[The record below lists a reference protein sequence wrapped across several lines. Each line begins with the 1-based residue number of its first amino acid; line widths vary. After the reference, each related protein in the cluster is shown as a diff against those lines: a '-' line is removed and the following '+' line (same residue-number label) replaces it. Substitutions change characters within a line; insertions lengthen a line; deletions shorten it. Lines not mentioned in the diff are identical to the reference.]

1 MARFRTLTIVAASSV
16 MWFSALDAAPSSVPG
31 STCVDVQIGDDRT
44 PYLNCLNGELQK
56 SVQRERG
63 TPQPAAPL
71 SATSPSNQ
79 IGTFNEAAARQ
90 RMGNAFG
97 VSPIPQRPAKPV
109 FVSPLL
115 PGAPSR

>member
-1 MARFRTLTIVAASSV
+1 MAGFKALMAVGAAAAV
-16 MWFSALDAAPSSVPG
+16 WISAAEAAPSTHPA
-31 STCVDVQIGDDRT
+31 CVDVQIGNDRT
-44 PYLNCLNGELQK
+44 PYFNCLNEELQK

-71 SATSPSNQ
+71 SATSSPNQ
-79 IGTFNEAAARQ
+79 IGTFNESAARQ

-97 VSPIPQRPAKPV
+97 VSPIPQRPPKPV

-115 PGAPSR
+115 PG

>member
-1 MARFRTLTIVAASSV
+1 MTRFGIAVTGLVVSAVWA
-16 MWFSALDAAPSSVPG
+16 SALAAAPSSSPR

-44 PYLNCLNGELQK
+44 PYFDCLNEELQK
-56 SVQRERG
+56 NVRRERS
-63 TPQPAAPL
+63 TPQPGAPL

-79 IGTFNEAAARQ
+79 IGTYNEAAARQ

-97 VSPIPQRPAKPV
+97 ISPIPQRPPRPV

-115 PGAPSR
+115 PGAAPR

>member
-1 MARFRTLTIVAASSV
+1 MSRLWIFAAVAFSGAASLCTAS
-16 MWFSALDAAPSSVPG
+16 AAPSPAPT

-44 PYLNCLNGELQK
+44 PYLNCLNDEMQK

-63 TPQPAAPL
+63 VPLPAAPL
-71 SATSPSNQ
+71 SANSSGNQ

-97 VSPIPQRPAKPV
+97 ISPVPQRPPKPV

-115 PGAPSR
+115 PGVPAR

>member
-1 MARFRTLTIVAASSV
+1 MSRLWFFTATALSGLVSLGSAS
-16 MWFSALDAAPSSVPG
+16 AAPA

-44 PYLNCLNGELQK
+44 PYLNCLNEELQK

-63 TPQPAAPL
+63 VPQPAAPL
-71 SATSPSNQ
+71 SATSSGNQ

-97 VSPIPQRPAKPV
+97 ISPVPQRPPKPV

-115 PGAPSR
+115 PGTSAR

>member
-1 MARFRTLTIVAASSV
+1 MSRLRIFVIAAFSTTASFCAAS
-16 MWFSALDAAPSSVPG
+16 AAPGTAPT

-44 PYLNCLNGELQK
+44 PYLNCLNEELQK
-56 SVQRERG
+56 SVKRERG

-71 SATSPSNQ
+71 SATSSSNQ

-97 VSPIPQRPAKPV
+97 VSPIPQRPPKPV

-115 PGAPSR
+115 PGIAPR

>member
-1 MARFRTLTIVAASSV
+1 MSRLRILAIAAFSTVASLCTAS
-16 MWFSALDAAPSSVPG
+16 AAPGTAPT

-44 PYLNCLNGELQK
+44 PYLNCLNEELQK

-63 TPQPAAPL
+63 IPQPAAPL
-71 SATSPSNQ
+71 SANSSGNQ

-97 VSPIPQRPAKPV
+97 ISPVPQRPPKPV
-109 FVSPLL
+109 FVTPLL
-115 PGAPSR
+115 PGAPAR